1 MGGGD
6 RRLLA
11 ALAVMAVAFVSLA
24 VCATFD
30 SPDSDADA
38 STGYITVE
46 GVAGANERY
55 DSFDQLYTDL
65 KSELKT
71 TLGNGNDDAI
81 YVEQTVSADKFK
93 AFFTDNSMGTAND
106 YDAKIT
112 YTVHGTVEYDEKDHS
127 YLLSLGRAASRFS
140 DELHLSHFE
149 IKGEDDA
156 QLSLKSTITLPY
168 QWWGKSD
175 THWTYLTLK
184 DIKVVNGGMAG
195 GINYLSIGQAYNAGI
210 GITLENVQ
218 VSGLRCYTYV
228 NNIYSY
234 TAENC
239 TFDGQGIDN
248 AGMHF
253 QGSDRSDAPANISIK
268 NCSFNGYA
276 YAMNVDQDCAIAKIE
291 GCTFKTTESKRPCIQ
306 IAGCSELTVSDN
318 TFYVLGNAFSFH
330 YVLADSQN
338 LVKSV
343 SITGNTF
350 IDATEN
356 GTAHFAYTGKTGAK
370 EDGSDAISDETYKKV
385 SINGNRIAA
394 TIDLKN
400 GVNKYGAVSPTNS
413 SIVISDDQVVR
424 QSDSGTVEIEKD
436 GVETSSKNQGG
447 VSIITT
453 TITVTENLDKSV
465 KEALNQASLAGSA
478 ATGEISAQIVIKTTG
493 DLEISS
499 TSVIA
504 MRDSGVSLSVQN
516 SNGTVSLD
524 NDVLNTLSDANAK
537 VEISLTSASSLTAAQ
552 SAKIGSNRAIDVSAY
567 VDDTKISLL
576 EGNATISIPFDS
588 KNTVRVTYVA
598 DDGSTKNIP
607 CTYANGVVTFST
619 THFSVYMISSAPT
632 FIPVPDNRDDEFPEY
647 VPPQTQVQET
657 VEEEPT
663 TEIAIIVGAIAV
675 VLVAIVVLVYKS
687 R

>member
-1 MGGGD
+1 
-6 RRLLA
+6 
-11 ALAVMAVAFVSLA
+11 MAVAFVSLA

-46 GVAGANERY
+46 GVTGANERY

-65 KSELKT
+65 KSKLKT
-71 TLGNGNDDAI
+71 TLGNGDDTI
-81 YVEQTVSADKFK
+81 YKEKMVAKDEFK
-93 AFFTDNSMGTAND
+93 AFFTDNSMGTASD

-112 YTVHGTVEYDEKDHS
+112 YTIHGAVEYDETAHS
-127 YLLSLGRAASRFS
+127 YLLSLGRAASRFNN
-140 DELHLSHFE
+140 DLHLSHFE

-168 QWWGKSD
+168 QWWGKGD

-184 DIKVVNGGMAG
+184 DIKIVDGGKAG

-210 GITLENVQ
+210 GITLENVE
-218 VSGLRCYTYV
+218 VSGLRCYSYV
-228 NNIYSY
+228 NNVYSY
-234 TAENC
+234 TAKNC
-239 TFDGQGIDN
+239 VFDGQGINDV
-248 AGMHF
+248 GMHF
-253 QGSDRSDAPANISIK
+253 QGCKINDKDGKDVTENRAQILIED
-268 NCSFNGYA
+268 CLFNGYA
-276 YAMNVDQDCAIAKIE
+276 YAINVDQDSAIAEIK
-291 GCTFKTTESKRPCIQ
+291 GCTFKTIEPKRPCIQ

-330 YVLADSQN
+330 YSLADSQN
-338 LVKSV
+338 LVESV

-356 GTAHFAYTGKTGAK
+356 GTAHFTYTGKTGNK
-370 EDGSDAISDETYKKV
+370 EEGTDAIFDDTYKKV
-385 SINGNRIAA
+385 SITGNRIAA

-413 SIVISDDQVVR
+413 NIVISDDQVVR
-424 QSDSGTVEIEKD
+424 QSESGTVDIKKD

-447 VSIITT
+447 VSVITT
-453 TITVTENLDKSV
+453 TISGTENLDQSV
-465 KEALNQASLAGSA
+465 KEALNQMSLAGSA
-478 ATGEISAQIVIKTTG
+478 ATGEISAQIVIKTTS

-524 NDVLNTLSDANAK
+524 NDVLNTLSGAITK

-552 SAKIGSNRAIDVSAY
+552 SAKIGSNKAIDISAY
-567 VDDTKISLL
+567 ADDAKISLL
-576 EGNATISIPFDS
+576 GGNATISIPFDS
-588 KNTVRVTYVA
+588 KGTVRVTYVA
-598 DDGSTKNIP
+598 DDGSTQNIP
-607 CTYANGVVTFST
+607 CTYTNGLVTFST

-632 FIPVPDNRDDEFPEY
+632 FIPVPDNRDDEFPGY

-675 VLVAIVVLVYKS
+675 VLVAIIILVYKS